1 MQKENLQ
8 IAKPIILFVLFL
20 MASAVVFYLPFF
32 GKWRLTIFSILIL
45 GLLLSISLLG
55 RCRITSKEEKKLQLA
70 EQKVREREQLFSRFI
85 NTAHVPIV
93 MANVNGTIEFLN
105 KKFQEVYGYTL
116 QDISSMDDWIE
127 KAYPDEN
134 IRKEIREAWQ
144 SKLEAAIINSTP
156 LSSLER
162 TITCKDGSTKDVIFS
177 YTIVDDRVVILLNDN
192 TEHNRLMRAE
202 QELEKKQS
210 RGKKMEAIGLMAGGV
225 AHDLNNILSG
235 VISYPELLLLELPE
249 DSPMRETILSIQ
261 KSGQRAAAVVA
272 DLLTVARGVAST
284 REVKNI
290 NTIVQ
295 NYLESPECKQLKSQ
309 HENIS
314 CNSEFDPNVSHI
326 SCSPVHIEKCLMNL
340 IINAAEAISE
350 KGSIYISTRNH
361 HVGSVESKRLN
372 IKEGEYAV
380 LSVRDTGKG
389 IPREDIEHIFEP
401 FYTKK
406 KMGRSGTGL
415 GLAVVWNTL
424 EDHGGTIRVESSNN
438 GSLFELYFPATSEA
452 LTIDAENKDHEEL
465 KGNGESVLVVDDEFH
480 QRDIASKILKAFGY
494 RVDSVGSG
502 EEAVEY
508 LKDKSVDLVLL
519 DMLMGPNMNGR
530 QTYEEIVKIHPGQK
544 AVIVSGFSQNDEVKK
559 ARKLG
564 AEGFLKKPY
573 SMEQLASAVLKEL
586 QK

>member
-1 MQKENLQ
+1 
-8 IAKPIILFVLFL
+8 
-20 MASAVVFYLPFF
+20 
-32 GKWRLTIFSILIL
+32 
-45 GLLLSISLLG
+45 
-55 RCRITSKEEKKLQLA
+55 
-70 EQKVREREQLFSRFI
+70 
-85 NTAHVPIV
+85 

-314 CNSEFDPNVSHI
+314 CNSEFNPDVSHI

-350 KGSIYISTRNH
+350 EGSIYISTRNQ
-361 HVGSVESKRLN
+361 HVTGTEAKKLN
-372 IKEGEYAV
+372 IEEGEYAV

-415 GLAVVWNTL
+415 GLAVVWNTM
-424 EDHGGTIRVESSNN
+424 EDHGGTIRAESSNN

-452 LTIDAENKDHEEL
+452 LTTDAENKDHEEL
-465 KGNGESVLVVDDEFH
+465 KGNGESILVVDDEFH

-530 QTYEEIVKIHPGQK
+530 QTYEEIVKIHPEQK